1 MKLAVLVCASMAIL
15 SDAKSIQSRQSDD
28 KTPFEFE
35 DVIPST
41 FGQRG
46 FSGSWISGTEFTYML
61 NGDFV
66 KYNVESKSDEK
77 ILTKEFI
84 ESQDLKG
91 ATFRVSGDLKK
102 VLVRYDNRQ
111 IFRHSTVS
119 KFTIV
124 FLDFVEPSLKIAD
137 GGEVQIAFFSPNGN
151 GLAYIQ
157 DNDIYYLD
165 FDFSGNPKRVTSNG
179 VPGVI
184 YNGIPDWVYEEEVL
198 GTDAATWFSPNGKKM
213 AFIQFDDTNVREA
226 VYDLYGDSDTDQYPK
241 EVHLRYPKVKFK
253 RSCDSISLMF

>member
-1 MKLAVLVCASMAIL
+1 MTSMKLAIFVFASITIFC
-15 SDAKSIQSRQSDD
+15 DAKSIESKQSDD
-28 KTPFEFE
+28 KSPFEFE
-35 DVIPST
+35 DVIPSS

-46 FSGSWISGTEFTYML
+46 FGGSWISGTEFTYML
-61 NGDFV
+61 SGDFV
-66 KYNVESKSDEK
+66 KYNVESKAIEK

-84 ESQDLKG
+84 ESENLSG
-91 ATFRVSGDLKK
+91 ATFRVSDDLKK

-124 FLDFVEPSLKIAD
+124 FLDSSVPSYKIAE
-137 GGEVQIAFFSPNGN
+137 GGEIQIAFFSPNGN

-157 DNDIYYLD
+157 DNNIYYLD
-165 FDFSGNPKRVTSNG
+165 FDALGLATIVTSDG

-198 GTDAATWFSPNGKKM
+198 GTDAATWFSPNGKKL
-213 AFIQFDDTNVREA
+213 AFIRFDDTNVREA
-226 VYDLYGDSDTDQYPK
+226 VYDLYGDSATEYQYPK
-241 EVHLRYPKVKFK
+241 EVHLKYPKVKLT
-253 RSCDSISLMF
+253 RS